1 MSHPYNPAGARV
13 GLCGVC
19 GQHFT
24 HEDHYLPTDPVTP
37 ATDEE
42 VERLR
47 EQARDSR
54 SVIASHA
61 LMLIARIDA
70 ERAARERAEEDAQH
84 AREESISAFDAAA
97 THSARAER
105 AEGLLREF
113 ADEENWQDCLWCAG
127 SGVDR
132 QDHKHQMRCGVCQG
146 RLKTFY
152 DDAADEK
159 SGGILGRARAALS
172 QEKEGGK

>member
-1 MSHPYNPAGARV
+1 MSSAKSS
-13 GLCGVC
+13 
-19 GQHFT
+19 Q
-24 HEDHYLPTDPVTP
+24 
-37 ATDEE
+37 
-42 VERLR
+42 
-47 EQARDSR
+47 R
-54 SVIASHA
+54 SHHGDKLAA
-61 LMLIARIDA
+61 CA
-70 ERAARERAEEDAQH
+70 ERDEWK
-84 AREESISAFDAAA
+84 
-97 THSARAER
+97 ARAER

-172 QEKEGGK
+172 QENEGG